1 MLPGKPSPFAVDQCL
16 GASAGAL
23 VATALILDY
32 PASKLMSD
40 FMELAEKVKSS
51 ALGPFSPNCNLN
63 TMFREQLEKV
73 NLLCPL
79 FYAVTSVISVIAQ
92 ATLSRNL
99 AKESVV
105 SPWPKNI
112 VSR

>member
-1 MLPGKPSPFAVDQCL
+1 MPGKPSPFAVDQCL

-23 VATALILDY
+23 VATAFILDY

-40 FMELAEKVKSS
+40 FMELAEKVKSF

-79 FYAVTSVISVIAQ
+79 FYAVICT
-92 ATLSRNL
+92 
-99 AKESVV
+99 AKTG
-105 SPWPKNI
+105 I
-112 VSR
+112 